1 MVASRNAEG
10 KRRFEREER
19 NMLPLSLLKLGA
31 SEQSAL
37 AMNDRMAPQVSR
49 RGVIYIETLAQTIG

>member
-49 RGVIYIETLAQTIG
+49 RGVIYIESLAKTIG

>member
-10 KRRFEREER
+10 KRRLKREER
-19 NMLPLSLLKLGA
+19 SMLPLSLLKLGA

-49 RGVIYIETLAQTIG
+49 RGVIYIESLAKTIG